1 MRMLW
6 WIPITVLA
14 VGAGLLIRL
23 RRRRADDVSLTTEPV
38 SSDWLAQAR
47 SRDEHHW

>member
-14 VGAGLLIRL
+14 VGAGLLMRR
-23 RRRRADDVSLTTEPV
+23 RRRRADDTALTTDPV
-38 SSDWLAQAR
+38 SSEWLAEAR
-47 SRDEHHW
+47 GRDEHHW